1 MDNMR
6 HADNIGYQSDA
17 YMSYMGN
24 NAESKSGRGLRMP
37 NMRHAGDIGYDN
49 DAYGLS
55 FNPRLEAR
63 EPGSF

>member
-6 HADNIGYQSDA
+6 HADNIGYQNDA
-17 YMSYMGN
+17 YVSYMGN
-24 NAESKSGRGLRMP
+24 NAESKTGPGLRMA

-55 FNPRLEAR
+55 LKPRLDVR
-63 EPGSF
+63 